1 MNSLHTELKEE
12 TTSGFSC
19 KIKKQCFE
27 FYDFLHPED
36 VILNWSDPSL
46 SGLIFGPGLV
56 FLLFFCMGCKV
67 YVHLMGTLKKPC
79 KDPLAKV
86 EVMDL
91 AISGENIEALLAPD
105 VEGLNTA
112 TAQLRGLCLVQN
124 YFESAKFAVVL
135 YVTTTWITI
144 FVLPTVYK
152 QNQAKADE
160 VFGKVKTQYES
171 VNKKV
176 AAMLSA
182 QAATAQ
188 ADTAQADTA
197 PASLSSG
204 RTRYALSALQ
214 TGSSWTGTDVLPPT
228 TAAVCIKQG
237 WLWGLL
243 ASLLMRPLTHIRD
256 VDISTYLPEFACD
269 LTLNMTSKVKTVTP
283 ACQGAIA
290 PLPPNHP
297 PSGGGDGAGP
307 FLVVLNQCNHL
318 L

>member
-1 MNSLHTELKEE
+1 MALCCYIPGETGKTLEQQLRNMCVSFPLRWKMCLGQTEQYCTPARVVPEVKYQCEKSNNILFRNLFQSFTKVEKCATSMNSLHTELKEK
-12 TTSGFSC
+12 TTAGFSC

-124 YFESAKFAVVL
+124 YFDSAKFAVVL

-228 TAAVCIKQG
+228 TAAMCIKQG
-237 WLWGLL
+237 
-243 ASLLMRPLTHIRD
+243 
-256 VDISTYLPEFACD
+256 
-269 LTLNMTSKVKTVTP
+269 
-283 ACQGAIA
+283 
-290 PLPPNHP
+290 
-297 PSGGGDGAGP
+297 
-307 FLVVLNQCNHL
+307 
-318 L
+318 